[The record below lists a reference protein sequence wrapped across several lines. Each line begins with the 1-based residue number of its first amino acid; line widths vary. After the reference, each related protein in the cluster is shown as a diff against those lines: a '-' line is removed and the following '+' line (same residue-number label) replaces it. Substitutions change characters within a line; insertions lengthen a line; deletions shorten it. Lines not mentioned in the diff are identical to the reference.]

1 MDIDE
6 KSDLEFYVK
15 NEMQYSEYSN
25 LNKLLREFYN
35 EK

>member
-6 KSDLEFYVK
+6 KSDLDFYVK
-15 NEMQYSEYSN
+15 NEMQSSEYSN
-25 LNKLLREFYN
+25 LNKLLKEYYN